1 MSAEEPNLLKNKEKE
16 ISRKRS
22 LEAYCHLHK
31 TNSSDDYK
39 IVSKYINWSKEEF
52 LTKFVILS
60 SIIFF
65 TD

>member
-16 ISRKRS
+16 IFRKRS

-39 IVSKYINWSKEEF
+39 IVSKYIN
-52 LTKFVILS
+52 
-60 SIIFF
+60 
-65 TD
+65 